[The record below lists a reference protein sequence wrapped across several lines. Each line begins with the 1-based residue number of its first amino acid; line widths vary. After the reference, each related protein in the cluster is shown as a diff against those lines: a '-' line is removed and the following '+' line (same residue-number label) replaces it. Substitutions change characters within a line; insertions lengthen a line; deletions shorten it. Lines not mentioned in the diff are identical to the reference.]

1 MRLDNLQDSQRD
13 LLNKLNAMKSENYIQ
28 EINSLKAEKQLL
40 QTNSGVFTGDD
51 APDST
56 PCAPCQIQS
65 VTPLTRW
72 QYSQ

>member
-1 MRLDNLQDSQRD
+1 MSLTLDNLQDSERD

-40 QTNSGVFTGDD
+40 QTNSVVFAGED

-56 PCAPCQIQS
+56 PCVSFQIES
-65 VTPLTRW
+65 VTPLTC
-72 QYSQ
+72 